1 MLKTFIAIVIIVGVS
16 LILLAVKLFFGQKF
30 VHTDIA
36 GNKALNDRGIN
47 CVIDEEKKILENQK
61 KNINK

>member
-1 MLKTFIAIVIIVGVS
+1 MLKAFLPILIIVGIS

-36 GNKALNDRGIN
+36 GNKPLNDRGIN
-47 CVIDEEKKILENQK
+47 CVIDEEKKILEKQKNQK
-61 KNINK
+61 S